1 MPNERRLLFRHGA
14 LILLVSAV
22 LGLVVAVQ
30 APHVVKWRDAHV
42 AGLMT
47 GILII
52 AFGALWTDVHLSDRA
67 RRAAITLGLVAA
79 WGGVATNIFGAIV
92 NFPGPASDPGV
103 QPDVVWQMAIFF
115 TGLAIVV
122 PSTLVSFFLVWR
134 GLWGNDP
141 RQVRS

>member
-14 LILLVSAV
+14 LILFLSAL

-30 APHVVKWRDAHV
+30 APHVAKWRDAHV

-52 AFGALWTDVHLSDRA
+52 AFGALWTEVQLSERG
-67 RRAAITLGLVAA
+67 RRAALILGLVAA
-79 WGGVATNIFGAIV
+79 WTGVVTNVFGALV
-92 NFPGPASDPGV
+92 NFPGPASDPGR

-122 PSTLVSFFLVWR
+122 PSTLVSFFLVWK
-134 GLWGNDP
+134 GLWGEKHP
-141 RQVRS
+141 